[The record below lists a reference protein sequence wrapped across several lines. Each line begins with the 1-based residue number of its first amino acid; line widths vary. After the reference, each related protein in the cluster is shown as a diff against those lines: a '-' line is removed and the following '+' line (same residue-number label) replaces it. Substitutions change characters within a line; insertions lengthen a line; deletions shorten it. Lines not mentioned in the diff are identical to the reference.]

1 MGDVGPGAL
10 GAGIGGQAVRTLTTD
25 PEERRWLLLRTFL
38 TSRKRFLGIFEEY
51 ERRVKGFSDRYK
63 TERSRLR
70 LSPDDLAS
78 LIDFRALEDLRDRE
92 VSLLR
97 EISHDLFR
105 SPDATDRFDHH
116 VSIIYHELSAL
127 KEEHY
132 TLREEFV
139 REERIEYD
147 LLYREVNQYY
157 PKRLGHIRNLYEKAD
172 RRLRQLLPGMASD
185 RVLVR
190 SLYLFGRDLLD
201 GVYPG
206 GIGEFYAAMYPGGAA
221 EAYAAAGD
229 SFREAGFRV
238 EAEEAYGRC
247 LAAGGGAARGKGARL
262 ATRIRAGAAES
273 LAALKAGGA
282 PA

>member
-1 MGDVGPGAL
+1 
-10 GAGIGGQAVRTLTTD
+10 VRTFSTARG
-25 PEERRWLLLRTFL
+25 ERCWLLVRGFY
-38 TSRKRFLGIFEEY
+38 SSWKRFLGLFEEY
-51 ERRVKGFSDRYK
+51 ERRVRDFSERYK

-105 SPDATDRFDHH
+105 SPDTTDRFDHH

-147 LLYREVNQYY
+147 LLYREVNRYY
-157 PKRLGHIRNLYEKAD
+157 P
-172 RRLRQLLPGMASD
+172 RRLRHIRTLYRKAERRLRALLPSMAAD

-190 SLYLFGRDLLD
+190 SAYLFGEDLLH
-201 GVYPG
+201 GIVPG
-206 GIGEFYAAMYPGGAA
+206 GLGEIYDAMYPGGAA
-221 EAYAAAGD
+221 EGYAAAGD
-229 SFREAGFRV
+229 SFRESGFL
-238 EAEEAYGRC
+238 EEAAGAYERC
-247 LAAGGGAARGKGARL
+247 LAVPAAAARGRRGRHRA
-262 ATRIRAGAAES
+262 RIRAEAAERLEALRGAAASRE
-273 LAALKAGGA
+273 GGGGS
-282 PA
+282 

>member
-1 MGDVGPGAL
+1 M
-10 GAGIGGQAVRTLTTD
+10 RTLTTD
-25 PEERRWLLLRTFL
+25 PEERRWLLIRNFL
-38 TSRKRFLGIFEEY
+38 SSWKRFLVIFEEY

-63 TERSRLR
+63 TQRSRLR

-105 SPDATDRFDHH
+105 SPDATDQFDHH

-157 PKRLGHIRNLYEKAD
+157 PKRLGHIRNLYQKAD
-172 RRLRQLLPGMASD
+172 RRLRVLLPGMATD

-190 SLYLFGRDLLD
+190 SIYLFGADLLA
-201 GVYPG
+201 GIYPG
-206 GIGEFYAAMYPGGAA
+206 GVSEFYAAMYPGGPS
-221 EAYAAAGD
+221 EGYAAAGD
-229 SFREAGFRV
+229 SFREAGFRA
-238 EAEEAYGRC
+238 EAEDAYGRC
-247 LAAGGGAARGKGARL
+247 LAVPEESARGRAGRL
-262 ATRIRAGAAES
+262 VSRIRAEAAER
-273 LAALKAGGA
+273 LAALKA
-282 PA
+282 PASTA

>member
-1 MGDVGPGAL
+1 M
-10 GAGIGGQAVRTLTTD
+10 RTLTTD
-25 PEERRWLLLRTFL
+25 PEERRWLLIRNFL
-38 TSRKRFLGIFEEY
+38 SSWKRFLGIFEEY

-63 TERSRLR
+63 TERARLR

-157 PKRLGHIRNLYEKAD
+157 PKRLGHIRNLYQKAD
-172 RRLRQLLPGMASD
+172 RRLRQLLPGMSED

-190 SLYLFGRDLLD
+190 SAYLFGPGLVEGL
-201 GVYPG
+201 YPG
-206 GIGEFYAAMYPGGAA
+206 GMAEFYAAMYAGGAA
-221 EAYAAAGD
+221 EGLAAAGD
-229 SFREAGFRV
+229 SFREAGFLA

-247 LAAGGGAARGKGARL
+247 LAVPPAPLRGKASRL
-262 ATRIRAGAAES
+262 QSRIRAEAAERVE
-273 LAALKAGGA
+273 ALRASRA
-282 PA
+282 

>member
-1 MGDVGPGAL
+1 
-10 GAGIGGQAVRTLTTD
+10 VRTLTTD
-25 PEERRWLLLRTFL
+25 PEERRWLLLRSFY
-38 TSRKRFLGIFEEY
+38 SSWKRFQGLFEEY
-51 ERRVKGFSDRYK
+51 ERRVREFSERYK

-132 TLREEFV
+132 TVREEFV
-139 REERIEYD
+139 REQRIEYERF
-147 LLYREVNQYY
+147 YREVNQYY
-157 PKRLGHIRNLYEKAD
+157 PKRLGHIRTLYLKAD
-172 RRLRQLLPGMASD
+172 RRLRRILPDMAGD

-190 SLYLFGRDLLD
+190 SAYLFGEGLLE
-201 GVYPG
+201 GLYRG
-206 GIGEFYAAMYPGGAA
+206 GLGELYESMYPGGAV
-221 EAYAAAGD
+221 EGYAAAGD
-229 SFREAGFRV
+229 SFRESGFRE
-238 EAEEAYGRC
+238 EAAGAYGRC
-247 LAAGGGAARGKGARL
+247 LAAPAASTRGKAAKSL
-262 ATRIRAGAAES
+262 ERIRAAASGRLEELRRELAAE
-273 LAALKAGGA
+273 GA
-282 PA
+282 R

>member
-1 MGDVGPGAL
+1 
-10 GAGIGGQAVRTLTTD
+10 VRTLTTD
-25 PEERRWLLLRTFL
+25 PEERRWLLVRSFY
-38 TSRKRFLGIFEEY
+38 SSWKRFLGIFEEY

-78 LIDFRALEDLRDRE
+78 LIDFRSLEDLRDRE

-105 SPDATDRFDHH
+105 TPDATDRFDHH

-139 REERIEYD
+139 HEERIEYD

-157 PKRLGHIRNLYEKAD
+157 PRRLGHIRNLYQKAD
-172 RRLRQLLPGMASD
+172 RRLRQLLPGMAGD

-190 SLYLFGRDLLD
+190 SAYLFGAGLLE
-201 GVYPG
+201 GIYAG
-206 GIGEFYAAMYPGGAA
+206 GAEEFYAAMYDGGAA
-221 EAYAAAGD
+221 EGYAAAAD
-229 SFREAGFRV
+229 SFREAGFRE
-238 EAEEAYGRC
+238 EAEEAYARC
-247 LAAGGGAARGKGARL
+247 LGVPATATRGKAARLGARIRSAAEARL
-262 ATRIRAGAAES
+262 AALRAGPS
-273 LAALKAGGA
+273 

>member
-1 MGDVGPGAL
+1 M
-10 GAGIGGQAVRTLTTD
+10 RTLTTD
-25 PEERRWLLLRTFL
+25 PEERRWLLIRNFY
-38 TSRKRFLGIFEEY
+38 SSWKRFLVIFEEY

-139 REERIEYD
+139 REERVEYD
-147 LLYREVNQYY
+147 LLYREVNQDH

-172 RRLRQLLPGMASD
+172 RRLRQLLPGMSTD

-190 SLYLFGRDLLD
+190 SAFLFGAVLLE
-201 GVYPG
+201 GLYAG
-206 GIGEFYAAMYPGGAA
+206 GMGEFYAAMYAGGPA
-221 EAYAAAGD
+221 EGYAAAGD
-229 SFREAGFRV
+229 SFREAGFRA

-247 LAAGGGAARGKGARL
+247 IAIPGEPRRGKAARLDA
-262 ATRIRAGAAES
+262 RIRSEAAER
-273 LAALKAGGA
+273 LAALRAA
-282 PA
+282 PPAA